1 MDPITE
7 SEEEWKDCEIPLE
20 YQSQH
25 QEDRKV
31 EEDPKTLA
39 MSADI
44 MSQPKLANVEESG
57 YIGGGKQEHRPAA
70 VVEDPE
76 EVSLVYITLKLK
88 NKVAGAT
95 SPPIGTAGKHDQVE
109 MQFDGEEITTNLTTK
124 VSNNLHQIKVN
135 KLGAHN
141 QGASQVAEGSPS
153 SDSKI
158 DLEAAKKFNKELMS
172 SLIARKMSKNKTF
185 YEIKV

>member
-57 YIGGGKQEHRPAA
+57 YIGGGK
-70 VVEDPE
+70 
-76 EVSLVYITLKLK
+76 
-88 NKVAGAT
+88 
-95 SPPIGTAGKHDQVE
+95 
-109 MQFDGEEITTNLTTK
+109 
-124 VSNNLHQIKVN
+124 
-135 KLGAHN
+135 
-141 QGASQVAEGSPS
+141 
-153 SDSKI
+153 
-158 DLEAAKKFNKELMS
+158 
-172 SLIARKMSKNKTF
+172 
-185 YEIKV
+185 